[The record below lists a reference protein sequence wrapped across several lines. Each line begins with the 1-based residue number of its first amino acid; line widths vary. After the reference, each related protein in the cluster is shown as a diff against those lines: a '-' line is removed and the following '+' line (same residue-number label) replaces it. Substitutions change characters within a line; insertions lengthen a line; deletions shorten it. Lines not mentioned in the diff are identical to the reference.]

1 MEARSKLRISKAWAH
16 CQMDWRLYKGNAPT
30 MCYIFSAWC
39 PQSYREGEAQH
50 SRLSIS
56 SQSVPGVANFFF
68 CMEEKILVVSDYY

>member
-1 MEARSKLRISKAWAH
+1 
-16 CQMDWRLYKGNAPT
+16 

-56 SQSVPGVANFFF
+56 SQSVPEVAKNFF
-68 CMEEKILVVSDYY
+68 CMEENVLVVSDYYCEHFVRFGISIKRNLGFVCRNRMRALIDL